1 MLSNYSEGKVE
12 WYSDYL
18 IVINVLNNIIAPMM
32 AEIYVNPN
40 CLKYLFTPLSPTLFP
55 SPPFCEVTTV
65 ETDDITFELN
75 WISDITCT
83 FLPPIGYTPAF
94 SYNFQCSSSML
105 QNFAYVF
112 IYHCVYN
119 AFLVP
124 VLWMWLK
131 RWQQW
136 TFERYGT
143 SSPLFKAVT
152 MCIPMLLRSL
162 SHSTENA
169 THLEVT
175 ASDSA
180 IRMEEERRY
189 FNLSIFV
196 SLIHKDAERGAV
208 KLRIRLL
215 TDLSILLSF
224 GMLIPPLGL
233 LMVMAMGVDILTT
246 VYMIRRLDLLDN
258 DQSIANCSL
267 EGNLSEADG
276 NQALYSKQYQAKAI
290 EEYQQVRKEM
300 IGSVTKVFAGV
311 KTQFFESVPLVLS
324 MVVLLWAFALFD
336 VLGRDVGVIH
346 AVWIIVVTCVFSY
359 LLHLI
364 MYAMKTRKLLLPVCD
379 LTRNSKRKD
388 MESEESAVEFVV
400 VNPLKSRQLA

>member
-267 EGNLSEADG
+267 EENISGAGG
-276 NQALYSKQYQAKAI
+276 NQVLYSKQYQTKAM

-300 IGSVTKVFAGV
+300 IDSVTKVFAEV
-311 KTQFFESVPLVLS
+311 KTQFIESVPLILA

-336 VLGRDVGVIH
+336 VLGRDVGVNH

-359 LLHLI
+359 LLNFV
-364 MYAMKTRKLLLPVCD
+364 MYSVKTRKLLRPVCD
-379 LTRNSKRKD
+379 LTSNSKHKD
-388 MESEESAVEFVV
+388 MGSEESAVEFVV
-400 VNPLKSRQLA
+400 MNPLKSRQLA